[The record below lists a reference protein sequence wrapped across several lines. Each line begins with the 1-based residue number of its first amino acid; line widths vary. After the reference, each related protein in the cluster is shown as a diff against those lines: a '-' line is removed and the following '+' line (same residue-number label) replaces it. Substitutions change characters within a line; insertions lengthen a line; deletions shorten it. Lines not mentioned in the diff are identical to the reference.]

1 MTGTAVS
8 PGSGSSNGGLP
19 SGTAAIDKG
28 CWTVGLMNSKFK
40 YLSAETFGF
49 RINANGKALM
59 KKQVRVN
66 FVLAHLRT
74 QVAKKHANEA
84 RNMKMQKYKCLN

>member
-19 SGTAAIDKG
+19 TGTAAIDKG

-59 KKQVRVN
+59 KKQVLCLFYDTKESVFWALN
-66 FVLAHLRT
+66 SAIVSG
-74 QVAKKHANEA
+74 
-84 RNMKMQKYKCLN
+84 YK

>member
-19 SGTAAIDKG
+19 TGTAAIDKG

-59 KKQVRVN
+59 KKQVRYL
-66 FVLAHLRT
+66 FYD
-74 QVAKKHANEA
+74 
-84 RNMKMQKYKCLN
+84 MKESVPGTLNSAIVSGYK

>member
-1 MTGTAVS
+1 MKSKINFKTFKLILYFSVVAMTGTAVS

-59 KKQVRVN
+59 KKQVRVMLLISHK
-66 FVLAHLRT
+66 VT
-74 QVAKKHANEA
+74 
-84 RNMKMQKYKCLN
+84 